1 MMRMKYRS
9 FLTAGSALLFLLLG
23 SMVFADPRTVN
34 DGVYTEDQSDVGEAL
49 YKEHCLLCHDKK
61 YFRPILKRWEGQP
74 ISIMFTV
81 MSTSM
86 PESNPGYLSQKEY
99 VDILAYI
106 LSLSRYA
113 PGDTELD
120 HQDGALNELTVEARQ
135 RK

>member
-1 MMRMKYRS
+1 
-9 FLTAGSALLFLLLG
+9 
-23 SMVFADPRTVN
+23 
-34 DGVYTEDQSDVGEAL
+34 
-49 YKEHCLLCHDKK
+49 
-61 YFRPILKRWEGQP
+61 
-74 ISIMFTV
+74 

-113 PGDTELD
+113 EGDTELSQ
-120 HQDGALNELTVEARQ
+120 QDGALNELMVEARK